1 LADSGLEL
9 SRVEKKTWKKKPGVT
24 RRVDLAR
31 PNKKPGYNPLTF
43 YFLLKRRRFD
53 FFKTIDR
60 DNPVKTRNPGLGPGQ
75 V

>member
-1 LADSGLEL
+1 L
-9 SRVEKKTWKKKPGVT
+9 KKKHGKKKLVVT
-24 RRVDLAR
+24 RQVDPAR
-31 PNKKPGYNPLTF
+31 PNKKSGYNPLTF

-53 FFKTIDR
+53 FLKTIDR

>member
-1 LADSGLEL
+1 ME
-9 SRVEKKTWKKKPGVT
+9 EKT
-24 RRVDLAR
+24 RCDPAR